1 MALLS
6 NSAGLAQYDPDGEEA
21 AALEAAL
28 GVAVIRHAS
37 KKPGGAPGALA
48 AHFGIP
54 PSSVPSLV
62 MVGDRYLTDVV
73 YGNRLG
79 LLTVRPAPVTA
90 EGEPRAVR
98 LVSFL
103 FCFLFFKYEKGGGGR
118 GGGAHPLPFRRGT
131 RHGQQRTHSSPLKK
145 KKKKKNN
152 PGAPCGGR
160 PRPAVDGPGPD
171 RAAAPAGADGGR
183 AEEVCEVKV
192 EMVGWGVGM
201 GVGCV
206 CVGGRE
212 VDSACIFW
220 APTVSSVGGGKW
232 RVENGEDKRTVC
244 PLKEKSPLTLTSS
257 TSPRAPPPPLPSIH
271 LSLSPLTRHALPRP
285 HPLPGRPAAGCHGC
299 SAR

>member
-1 MALLS
+1 MAAVAGAAAAWGPSGVALLS

-145 KKKKKNN
+145 KKKKKKQSRRAVWRT
-152 PGAPCGGR
+152 PSSGGGR
-160 PRPAVDGPGPD
+160 PRAGPRRRTRWRRR
-171 RAAAPAGADGGR
+171 RA
-183 AEEVCEVKV
+183 
-192 EMVGWGVGM
+192 
-201 GVGCV
+201 
-206 CVGGRE
+206 
-212 VDSACIFW
+212 S
-220 APTVSSVGGGKW
+220 
-232 RVENGEDKRTVC
+232 
-244 PLKEKSPLTLTSS
+244 
-257 TSPRAPPPPLPSIH
+257 
-271 LSLSPLTRHALPRP
+271 
-285 HPLPGRPAAGCHGC
+285 
-299 SAR
+299 